1 MIHYTCD
8 LCGKA
13 LLVDEEVRYEVNIE
27 VKAAFDSDD
36 PNDTLHIDFH
46 DEMSELIDLM
56 EGIDSEGIEKEV
68 YKIFRF
74 DLCTGCRSQYMKD
87 PLFRKSFGR
96 LGFSEN

>member
-1 MIHYTCD
+1 
-8 LCGKA
+8 
-13 LLVDEEVRYEVNIE
+13 
-27 VKAAFDSDD
+27 
-36 PNDTLHIDFH
+36 
-46 DEMSELIDLM
+46 MSELIDLM

>member
-13 LLVDEEVRYEVNIE
+13 LLIEEEVRYEVNIE
-27 VKAAFDSDD
+27 IKAAFDSEEA
-36 PNDTLHIDFH
+36 TTALHIDLQ

-56 EGIDSEGIEKEV
+56 EDIDSNEIENEV
-68 YKIFRF
+68 YKVFRF
-74 DLCTGCRSQYMKD
+74 DLCNDCRRAYMKD